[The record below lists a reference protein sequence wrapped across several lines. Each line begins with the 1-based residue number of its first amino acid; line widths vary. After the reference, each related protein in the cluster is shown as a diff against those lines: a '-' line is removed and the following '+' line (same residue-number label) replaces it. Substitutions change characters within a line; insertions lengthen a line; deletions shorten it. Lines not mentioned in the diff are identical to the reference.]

1 MKKFFKIILTA
12 LAALCFAFP
21 LAACND
27 GGIKKDGT
35 VFIAASA
42 SPHAEILEQAKPSS
56 KGTTG

>member
-27 GGIKKDGT
+27 GGIKKGRHSRHCRER
-35 VFIAASA
+35 FSA
-42 SPHAEILEQAKPSS
+42 R
-56 KGTTG
+56 